1 MLFVVFFF
9 YSLLLNRLTVVPS
22 KRSLSCLDQV
32 LSFRCN
38 WSPFF
43 RLFYFVPQ
51 DFTCFSI
58 IQFSVAFLY
67 SVFCCFPICYS
78 FFAISWLYICRLF
91 VDSLLRPFCFH
102 VVPDILLFSASPP
115 LPSLRSSFSCGFT
128 SSSSQ
133 FSCGFTSSSF
143 QFFLLLHLLFVSV
156 YLAPSPPLRSGF
168 SYGFTSSFSRL
179 LKLWPFLLS
188 ALHWLGK
195 KITCIQFQ
203 LRLDQVWSSWCNW
216 LPFYRPFS
224 FASQPFDCFAYLVVF
239 VSRRSLSTALP
250 VQLFCFAPQ
259 PFDRFAY
266 FVVSFCFCVLVL
278 LCFFSGGPKE
288 PSPWTSSVS
297 VFWVKK

>member
-9 YSLLLNRLTVVPS
+9 SSLLLNRLTVVPS

-51 DFTCFSI
+51 DFTCFSL

-143 QFFLLLHLLFVSV
+143 QFFLRLHFLFVPI
-156 YLAPSPPLRSGF
+156 YLVPSPPLRF
-168 SYGFTSSFSRL
+168 SLSCSFTSSSFR
-179 LKLWPFLLS
+179 F
-188 ALHWLGK
+188 
-195 KITCIQFQ
+195 F
-203 LRLDQVWSSWCNW
+203 LRLHLLVLSITEVVAFPSLCVTKKKKKNNLHPIPAAIGSS
-216 LPFYRPFS
+216 LIF
-224 FASQPFDCFAYLVVF
+224 L
-239 VSRRSLSTALP
+239 
-250 VQLFCFAPQ
+250 VQLAAILQ
-259 PFDRFAY
+259 A
-266 FVVSFCFCVLVL
+266 L
-278 LCFFSGGPKE
+278 
-288 PSPWTSSVS
+288 
-297 VFWVKK
+297 